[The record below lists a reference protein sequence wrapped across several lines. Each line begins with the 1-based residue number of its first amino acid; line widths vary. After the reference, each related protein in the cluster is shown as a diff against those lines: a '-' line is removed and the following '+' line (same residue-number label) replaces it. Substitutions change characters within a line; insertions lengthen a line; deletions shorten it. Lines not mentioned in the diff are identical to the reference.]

1 MYAFVTRCDKSV
13 WSQYDWT
20 KLTTIALVE
29 FYDAEL
35 MCFAHQNNVK
45 VVHLGKFIHCIQNII
60 IEL

>member
-20 KLTTIALVE
+20 KLTTIALAG

-35 MCFAHQNNVK
+35 VCFAHQNKVK
-45 VVHLGKFIHCIQNII
+45 VVNLGKLIHFMQNFT
-60 IEL
+60 IEF